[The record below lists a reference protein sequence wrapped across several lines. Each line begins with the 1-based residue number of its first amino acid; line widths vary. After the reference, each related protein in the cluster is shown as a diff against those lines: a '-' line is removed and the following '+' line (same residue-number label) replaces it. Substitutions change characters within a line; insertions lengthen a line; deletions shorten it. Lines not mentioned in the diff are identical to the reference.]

1 MNFVRTK
8 RKSDRR
14 VDKKLLFYSLCILIP
29 VLHFLIFYVYINFNS
44 FLLAFRKYEFTLQGF
59 VYTNAHF
66 ENFAAAWSDIVSH
79 SARIWNSLL
88 YLAINFVVS
97 TPMILLMSFY
107 IYKKRPF
114 GDFFKVVLFMPQ
126 ILSAVVFGLIYK
138 CLTNEVYLTLF
149 PKATANLLENLKVA
163 RWSIILFNLAMGLG
177 VNMLMYTSAMS
188 GINQSVIESAQ
199 LDGCTPMKE
208 FWYIVLPMIYP
219 TILTLGIVTLARV
232 FTDQYNLYTL
242 YGKNAPST
250 VPSVGYFLYMQA
262 NQPNPDKALIG
273 QEGYL
278 SYPVL
283 SAYGLILTAIVLPV
297 TLFLRWLLNKYG
309 PSAD

>member
-1 MNFVRTK
+1 MDSVKTTCVSRPK
-8 RKSDRR
+8 K
-14 VDKKLLFYSLCILIP
+14 VDKKLLFYAICISIP

-44 FLLAFRKYEFTLQGF
+44 FLLAFREYEFSAQGITYVNVAF
-59 VYTNAHF
+59 K
-66 ENFAAAWSDIVSH
+66 NFAAAWENITTYGV
-79 SARIWNSLL
+79 RIGNSIL
-88 YLAINFVVS
+88 YLVINFGIS
-97 TPMILLMSFY
+97 TPIILLMSFY
-107 IYKKRPF
+107 IYKNRLF
-114 GDFFKVVLFMPQ
+114 GGFFKVMLFMPQ

-138 CLTNEVYLTLF
+138 CITNDVYLVLF
-149 PKATANLLENLKVA
+149 PDAEANLLFDLNKA
-163 RWSIILFNLAMGLG
+163 KWAIILFNLIINLG

-188 GINQSVIESAQ
+188 GVNKSIVESAEI
-199 LDGCTPMKE
+199 DGCTAMKE
-208 FWYIVLPMIYP
+208 FRYIMLPMIYP

-242 YGKNAPST
+242 YQNAAPSN
-250 VPSVGYFLYMQA
+250 VPSIGYFLYLQA
-262 NQPNPDKALIG
+262 NQPADNALIG

-283 SAYGLILTAIVLPV
+283 SAYGLILTAIVLPT